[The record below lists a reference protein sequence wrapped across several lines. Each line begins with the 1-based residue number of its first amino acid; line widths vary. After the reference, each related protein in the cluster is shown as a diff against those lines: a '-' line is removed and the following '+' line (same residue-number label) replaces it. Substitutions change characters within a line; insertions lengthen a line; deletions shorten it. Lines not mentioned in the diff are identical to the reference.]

1 MKLSVIPFSQHGKI
15 MYVGKISAKHLSGR
29 ARVDIWRANN
39 QEGYQ
44 RLPETTRAKSFMR
57 FIASEVSPP
66 AILANIRDED
76 AKKIVTGKDWIE
88 IPDDVALWLMDGQ
101 HRFAGVE
108 MLMESSDKDYDL
120 EFPIVI
126 MLGESVYEEAKQF
139 VLVNMS
145 QKKVRTDLG
154 ERFLQRAVR
163 QEGKVNIQ
171 NKTMLRGIE
180 WIPTAIE
187 VADYLIKDTH
197 SVWHNKIKLP
207 NEPKG
212 KTVVNQKSF
221 TDSLKPVIST
231 DGQLSGKQTATASA
245 IINQYW
251 DALKEICPPPFENP
265 ETYVFQGTTG
275 VFVLHGILERILRKL
290 GKDEPNK
297 LDFKKILEKMPS
309 IKNHEKWLKDGEFGK
324 MMGQKG
330 FTMIKAILLEE
341 LEDAS
346 QKLKK
351 EVI

>member
-1 MKLSVIPFSQHGKI
+1 MKLSVIPFSQHGKT
-15 MYVGKISAKHLSGR
+15 MYVGKISSKQLFGK

-39 QEGYQ
+39 EEGYQ
-44 RLPETTRAKSFMR
+44 RLPEPSRAKAFMR

-66 AILANIRDED
+66 AILANIRDKD
-76 AKKIVTGKDWIE
+76 AKKVAIGNGWID
-88 IPDDVALWLMDGQ
+88 IPDDVVLWLMDGQ
-101 HRFAGVE
+101 HRVAGIE
-108 MLMESSDKDYDL
+108 MLSEFSEKNYDL

-163 QEGKVNIQ
+163 QEGKINIQ

-197 SVWHNKIKLP
+197 SVWNNKIKLP

-221 TDSLKPVIST
+221 TDSLKPLIST
-231 DGQLSGKQTATASA
+231 DGQLSGKQSAAISA
-245 IINQYW
+245 ILNQYW
-251 DALKEICPPPFENP
+251 DTLKELCPKPFTNP
-265 ETYVFQGTTG
+265 EAYVLQGTTG
-275 VFVLHGILERILRKL
+275 VFVLHGILERILRKM
-290 GKDEPNK
+290 GKDEPDGK
-297 LDFKKILEKMPS
+297 DFSLILEKMPS
-309 IKNHEKWLKDGEFGK
+309 IKNHEKWSKDGEFGK

-330 FTMIKAILLEE
+330 FAMIKAILLEE

-351 EVI
+351 R